1 MHPRDNSE
9 VTWLPWLIT
18 AIQILGI
25 LSAIRA
31 VMDARTPQG
40 ASAWAIALIAF
51 PYVALP
57 LFWVFGK
64 RKFEGYV
71 IERRSAQA
79 ESSPIV
85 AQARQALIERHLLVT
100 TDHTRQLPFERLAKM
115 PFTTGNDAELLINGE
130 ATYASIFD
138 GIAAARDYVLVEF
151 YIFRDDG
158 IGRKLQERLL
168 ERAAAGVRVYF
179 LYDEIGSH
187 SLPRSFV
194 RRMREGGIQVQSF
207 HTVGG
212 RANRLQLNFRN
223 HRKIVVVDGKH
234 AWAGGINVGDEYL
247 GLDPKVGFWR
257 DTHVHIQGPAVQ
269 AVQVAFLEDWCW
281 AAGELLKLNWD
292 PQPSPTGARRKILAL
307 PSGPADDLE
316 TCTLF
321 FVAVINAATS
331 RLWIASPYFVPD
343 EQFITAVQL
352 AALRGVDVKILV
364 PKKSD
369 NLLVGLSI
377 WSYLEEL
384 ESVGVEF
391 YQYTRGFMHQKVT
404 LVDDRACTIGTA
416 NFDNRSFRLNFEITI
431 AIGDE
436 QTAAR
441 VREMLEEDFASA
453 TRITLA
459 DLHAKSFAFRFAAQA
474 ARLASPV
481 Q

>member
-1 MHPRDNSE
+1 

-18 AIQILGI
+18 AIQLLGI
-25 LSAIRA
+25 VSAIRA

-40 ASAWAIALIAF
+40 AIAWAVALVAF

-71 IERRSAQA
+71 IERRNALS
-79 ESSPIV
+79 ESNPIV
-85 AQARQALIERHLLVT
+85 AQAYQALIDRNLLVT
-100 TDHTRQLPFERLAKM
+100 SDHTRQLPFERLAKM
-115 PFTTGNDAELLINGE
+115 PFTTGNDAELLVDGE

-138 GIAAARDYVLVEF
+138 GIAAARDYVLIQF

-158 IGRKLQERLL
+158 VGRRLQERML

-187 SLPRSFV
+187 GLSRSCI
-194 RRMREGGIQVQSF
+194 RRMIAGGIQVRSF

-212 RANRLQLNFRN
+212 RANRFQLNFRN

-234 AWAGGINVGDEYL
+234 AWVGGLNVGDEYL

-257 DTHVHIQGPAVQ
+257 DTHLHVQGPVVQ
-269 AVQVAFLEDWCW
+269 AVQVAFLEDWHW
-281 AAGELLKLNWD
+281 AADELLKLQWD
-292 PQPSPTGARRKILAL
+292 PQPSPTAARRTILAL

-321 FVAVINAATS
+321 FLAVINAATT

-352 AALRGVDVKILV
+352 AALRGVDVKVLV

-369 NLLVGLSI
+369 NVLMGLSI
-377 WSYLEEL
+377 WSYLEDL
-384 ESVGVEF
+384 EAAGVEL

-431 AIGDE
+431 GVADDE
-436 QTAAR
+436 IASR
-441 VREMLEEDFASA
+441 VRRMLEADFASA
-453 TRITLA
+453 ERITLA
-459 DLHAKSFAFRFAAQA
+459 DLHARSSAFRLAVRV

>member
-1 MHPRDNSE
+1 VHPRDNSE

-25 LSAIRA
+25 VTAIRA

-57 LFWVFGK
+57 LFWIFGK

-71 IERRSAQA
+71 IERRSAQS

-85 AQARQALIERHLLVT
+85 AQAYQALIDRDLLVT

-115 PFTTGNDAELLINGE
+115 PFTTGNDAELLINGN

-151 YIFRDDG
+151 YIVRDDG
-158 IGRKLQERLL
+158 VGRKLQERLL

-187 SLPRSFV
+187 GLPRSVV
-194 RRMREGGIQVQSF
+194 RRMRAGGIQMESF
-207 HTVGG
+207 HGG

-234 AWAGGINVGDEYL
+234 AWAGGLNIGDEYL

-257 DTHVHIQGPAVQ
+257 DTHVHIQGPAAQ

-281 AAGELLKLNWD
+281 AAGELLNLNWD
-292 PQPSPTGARRKILAL
+292 PQPSPTGARRRILAL
-307 PSGPADDLE
+307 PSGPADELE

-352 AALRGVDVKILV
+352 AALRGVDVKVLV

-369 NLLVGLSI
+369 NRLVGLSI

-431 AIGDE
+431 GIADE
-436 QTAAR
+436 ETAAR
-441 VREMLEEDFASA
+441 VRQMLEEDFAAA

-459 DLHAKSFAFRFAAQA
+459 DLHAKSFAFRFAVQA

>member
-1 MHPRDNSE
+1 M
-9 VTWLPWLIT
+9 TWLPWVIT
-18 AIQILGI
+18 AIQLVGI
-25 LSAIRA
+25 VSAIRA

-40 ASAWAIALIAF
+40 AIAWAVALVAF

-71 IERRSAQA
+71 IERRGALSRSNPIAAQA
-79 ESSPIV
+79 H
-85 AQARQALIERHLLVT
+85 QTLIDRNLLVT
-100 TDHTRQLPFERLAKM
+100 SDHTRQLPFERLAKM
-115 PFTTGNDAELLINGE
+115 PFTTGNDSELLIDGE
-130 ATYASIFD
+130 ATFASIFD
-138 GIAAARDYVLVEF
+138 GVAAARDYVLIQF

-158 IGRKLQERLL
+158 VGRRLQERML
-168 ERAAAGVRVYF
+168 ERAAAGVRVYL

-187 SLPRSFV
+187 GLSRSCIRRMTAGGVQVRSF
-194 RRMREGGIQVQSF
+194 QAS
-207 HTVGG
+207 GG
-212 RANRLQLNFRN
+212 RANRFQLNFRN

-234 AWAGGINVGDEYL
+234 AWVGGLNVGDEYL
-247 GLDPKVGFWR
+247 GLDPQTGFWR
-257 DTHVHIQGPAVQ
+257 DTHLHVQGPVVQ
-269 AVQVAFLEDWCW
+269 AVQVAFLEDWHW
-281 AAGELLKLNWD
+281 AADELLTLHWD
-292 PQPSPTGARRKILAL
+292 PQPSPTGARRNILAL

-321 FVAVINAATS
+321 FVAVINNATT
-331 RLWIASPYFVPD
+331 RLWIATPYFVPD

-352 AALRGVDVKILV
+352 AALRGVEVKILV

-369 NLLVGLSI
+369 NFLVGLSI
-377 WSYLEEL
+377 WSYLEDL
-384 ESVGVEF
+384 EAIGVEF

-431 AIGDE
+431 GVADE
-436 QTAAR
+436 EMAAR
-441 VREMLEEDFASA
+441 VRRMLEADFAGA
-453 TRITLA
+453 ERITLA
-459 DLHAKSFAFRFAAQA
+459 DLRARSFAFRLAVRI

>member
-1 MHPRDNSE
+1 M
-9 VTWLPWLIT
+9 TWLPWLIT
-18 AIQILGI
+18 AIQLLGI
-25 LSAIRA
+25 VSAIRA
-31 VMDARTPQG
+31 VMEARTPQG

-57 LFWVFGK
+57 LFWIFGK

-71 IERRSAQA
+71 IERRSAQS
-79 ESSPIV
+79 ESNPIV
-85 AQARQALIERHLLVT
+85 AKAHQALIDRDLLAT

-130 ATYASIFD
+130 ATFASILD
-138 GIAAARDYVLVEF
+138 GIAAARDYVLIEF

-187 SLPRSFV
+187 GLPRSCT
-194 RRMREGGIQVQSF
+194 RRMRAGGIQVQSF

-212 RANRLQLNFRN
+212 RANRFQLNFRN

-247 GLDPKVGFWR
+247 GLDPKAGFWR

-269 AVQVAFLEDWCW
+269 AVQVAFLEDWFW
-281 AAGELLKLNWD
+281 AADELLKLNWD
-292 PQPSPTGARRKILAL
+292 PQPSPSGARRTILAL
-307 PSGPADDLE
+307 PSGPADELE

-321 FVAVINAATS
+321 FLAVINNATS

-352 AALRGVDVKILV
+352 AALRGVEVKILV
-364 PKKSD
+364 PRKSD

-384 ESVGVEF
+384 EAVGVEF
-391 YQYTRGFMHQKVT
+391 YEYTRGFMHQKVT
-404 LVDDRACTIGTA
+404 LIDDRACTIGTA

-431 AIGDE
+431 GIADE
-436 QTAAR
+436 EFAGR
-441 VREMLEEDFASA
+441 VREMLEADFASA
-453 TRITLA
+453 TRITSA
-459 DLHAKSFAFRFAAQA
+459 DLRAHSFPFRFAVQA